1 MSRTRIAL
9 ADDHALLRA
18 GLSVLIDAQ
27 PDLEVVGEASTADEA
42 IALVAKVRPDILT
55 LDLTM
60 PGRSSLSAIPDIRTQ
75 SPATKILVL
84 TMHDD
89 PAYLRA
95 ALEAGCT
102 GYLVKTAADTELLA
116 ALRAVALGRAIINV
130 PLSPDNMQSVIAGQS
145 QPPAETDNPLSRREV
160 EVLTWLSR
168 GYTNQQIADKI
179 YLSVKT
185 IETYRSRIA
194 EKLNLRSRA
203 ELVEYAMKAGLLSL
217 GDNPAP

>member
-1 MSRTRIAL
+1 MNRIRIAL

-42 IALVAKVRPDILT
+42 IALVAKTLPDVLT

-60 PGRSSLSAIPDIRTQ
+60 PGRTSISAIPEIRQ
-75 SPATKILVL
+75 KSPQTKILVL

-95 ALEAGCT
+95 TLEAGCT

-116 ALRAVALGRAIINV
+116 ALRAIAQGRTLINI
-130 PLSPDNMQSVIAGQS
+130 PLSPAKVQSVIGNSPPQQPVDAAGS
-145 QPPAETDNPLSRREV
+145 LSRREL

-168 GYTNQQIADKI
+168 GHTNQEIAEKI
-179 YLSVKT
+179 FLSVKT

-194 EKLNLRSRA
+194 DKLNLRTRA
-203 ELVEYAMKAGLLSL
+203 EMVEYAVKAGLLSL
-217 GDNPAP
+217 GES